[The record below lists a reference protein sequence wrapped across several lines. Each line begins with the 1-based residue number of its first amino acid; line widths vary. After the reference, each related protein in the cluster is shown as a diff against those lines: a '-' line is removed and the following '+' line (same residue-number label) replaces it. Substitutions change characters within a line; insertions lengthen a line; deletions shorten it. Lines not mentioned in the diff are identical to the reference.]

1 MSQDIERGKVGA
13 SFEDFLKEQGTYE
26 ETSER
31 AVKRVLAFQLAEEM
45 KAKGFTKVFMAKKLG
60 TSRSQL
66 DRLLDPNAENVTL
79 QALANVARQLGR
91 TLHLELR

>member
-45 KAKGFTKVFMAKKLG
+45 KAKGITKVKMAEMLD

-66 DRLLDPNAENVTL
+66 NRLLDPDAENVTL
-79 QALANVARQLGR
+79 QSLANVARQLGR

>member
-31 AVKRVLAFQLAEEM
+31 AVKRVLAFQLAKEM
-45 KAKGFTKVFMAKKLG
+45 KDKGITKVKMAEMLD

-66 DRLLDPNAENVTL
+66 NRLLDPDAENVTL
-79 QALANVARQLGR
+79 KSLANVARQLGR

>member
-1 MSQDIERGKVGA
+1 MSQDIENGKVGA

-31 AVKRVLAFQLAEEM
+31 TVKRVLAYQLAEDM
-45 KAKGFTKVFMAKKLG
+45 KAKGITKVKMSEMLN
-60 TSRSQL
+60 TSRSQQN
-66 DRLLDPNAENVTL
+66 RLLDPNAENVTR
-79 QALANVARQLGR
+79 QSLANVARQLGR